1 MEASD
6 TIDTTVTGGGENA
19 PVRSQ
24 RPLRA
29 FAFDAVMAIVLM
41 LAISIA
47 FGIGWGI
54 LQGAN
59 AAMSGVDAQDPDAI
73 AAAIGT
79 PGVMAL
85 LWMTALGSGGAAL
98 VVYFWRRRATPAE
111 RAASHHAARQP
122 RTWKIAVLAAAVVFV
137 GSTAMQWLIGQT
149 GVEVEPTNL
158 KIIQD
163 GLALHPA
170 MVLVFAAIVAPAYEE
185 LLFRRVLF
193 GRLLAAGK
201 PWLGMVL
208 SSLVFAL
215 MHEIPGVS
223 GNPIEATLMLWILY
237 GSMGA
242 VFAWV
247 YWRTGTL
254 WAAIAAH
261 GLHNLVSCLVLMA
274 GLG

>member
-6 TIDTTVTGGGENA
+6 TIETAITAGGDNA
-19 PVRSQ
+19 PARPQ

-29 FAFDAVMAIVLM
+29 FAFDAVMAVVLM

-47 FGIGWGI
+47 CGIAWGVM
-54 LQGAN
+54 QGAN

-85 LWMTALGSGGAAL
+85 LWMTALGTGGAAL
-98 VVYFWRRRATPAE
+98 IVYFWRRRATPAE
-111 RAASHHAARQP
+111 RAASSHAARQP
-122 RTWKIAVLAAAVVFV
+122 KTWKLAALVAAAVFA
-137 GSTAMQWLIGQT
+137 GSNAMQWLIAQT
-149 GVEVEPTNL
+149 GVEVEPSNL

-163 GLALHPA
+163 GLTQHPA
-170 MVLVFAAIVAPAYEE
+170 MVLVFAAIIAPAYEE

-215 MHEIPGVS
+215 MHEIPGAS
-223 GNPIEATLMLWILY
+223 GNSIEATLMLWVLY

-242 VFAWV
+242 AFAWL

-254 WAAIAAH
+254 WAAFAAH
-261 GLHNLVSCLVLMA
+261 GLQNLVSCLVLMA
-274 GLG
+274 GLA

>member
-6 TIDTTVTGGGENA
+6 TIDPAVAGGGGNA
-19 PVRSQ
+19 PVKPQ

-29 FAFDAVMAIVLM
+29 FAFDAVMAIILM
-41 LAISIA
+41 LVISIA
-47 FGIGWGI
+47 FGIAWGVV
-54 LQGAN
+54 QGAN
-59 AAMSGVDAQDPDAI
+59 AVMSGTDAQDPEAI
-73 AAAIGT
+73 AAAIGA

-85 LWMTALGSGGAAL
+85 LWMTALGTGIAAL

-111 RAASHHAARQP
+111 RAASHRAARDP
-122 RTWKIAVLAAAVVFV
+122 GTWKWVALVAAAVFV
-137 GSTAMQWLIGQT
+137 ATNAMQWLMGQA

-170 MVLVFAAIVAPAYEE
+170 MVLLFAAVVAPAYEE

-208 SSLVFAL
+208 SSAVFAL
-215 MHEIPGVS
+215 MHELPGAS
-223 GNPIEATLMLWILY
+223 GNPIEATLMLWVLY

-242 VFAWV
+242 AFAWL

-254 WAAIAAH
+254 WAAFAAH

-274 GLG
+274 GMG